1 MKRLLVLIALLLAGF
16 VVGCASQGDFRTL
29 QADITALERQ
39 RVQHDKAYEQRIQT
53 LGEQLARLEQ
63 SQAETRRELA
73 QEVAT
78 VEELRVDLQGLHGA
92 MQETRHHMQRG
103 AQPTAEMRDVF
114 ATKLAELATRL
125 GELESRLAPT
135 SRTSPPSS
143 ALSPTP
149 PTVAKEP
156 PSTPAPRPPV
166 PTQPVTPS
174 GSTPPPEVPADRL
187 YKRALQE
194 YQQGNY
200 EVAVVLFKQLLRQ
213 HPQATLAGHSQY
225 WIGES
230 LYAQKQFEA
239 AIVAFDEV
247 IRKYPQ
253 DAKAPA
259 ALLRQG
265 YAFAELEDLRNA
277 RFFLQQVQKK
287 YPKSPEAQQA
297 AEKLKQLG
305 RKG

>member
-1 MKRLLVLIALLLAGF
+1 MKRLLVLIGLLLPGF

-39 RVQHDKAYEQRIQT
+39 RAQHDKAFEQRIQT
-53 LGEQLARLEQ
+53 FGEQLARLEQ

-73 QEVAT
+73 QAVAT
-78 VEELRVDLQGLHGA
+78 VQELRVNLQGLHGA
-92 MQETRHHMQRG
+92 MQETRHRIQSG
-103 AQPTAEMRDVF
+103 APPTAEMRDAF

-125 GELESRLAPT
+125 GELESRLDPT
-135 SRTSPPSS
+135 GLSRLPSAS
-143 ALSPTP
+143 SPTP

-156 PSTPAPRPPV
+156 SAAPATRPPV
-166 PTQPVTPS
+166 PTQPATPS
-174 GSTPPPEVPADRL
+174 GSTPPEVPADRL

-200 EVAVVLFKQLLRQ
+200 EVAVVLFKQFLRQ
-213 HPQATLAGHSQY
+213 HPQAPLAGHSQY
-225 WIGES
+225 WIGEA

-253 DAKAPA
+253 DTKAPA
-259 ALLRQG
+259 ALLKQG

-305 RKG
+305 RQG